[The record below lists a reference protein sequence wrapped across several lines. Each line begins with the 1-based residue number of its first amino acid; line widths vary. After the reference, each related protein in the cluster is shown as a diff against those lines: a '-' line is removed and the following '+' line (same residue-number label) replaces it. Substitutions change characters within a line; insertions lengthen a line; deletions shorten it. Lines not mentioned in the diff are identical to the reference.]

1 MPLLYDVATNGGE
14 SMPAV
19 GERQDHAHIAGRVE
33 GRSVIVTGA
42 GSVGPG
48 IGNGKASAILY
59 AREGARVMLVDHNLE
74 AALETKALIDGEG
87 GDCFTF
93 QADVSRSD
101 DCARMVAECLRAYGS
116 VDILHNNVG
125 IEIPGGI
132 EEISEDDWDR
142 TLAVNLKSV
151 FLTCRFALPHMA
163 AQGRG
168 AIVNIS
174 SINGIRTLP
183 ALSGAY
189 GASKAGMI
197 ALTREIAVEYAPKG
211 VRANAILPGMMRTPF
226 VEVSLTK
233 AWGGDVEEMMSLRDA
248 MIPIGKQ
255 GEPWDVAR
263 AALFLASDDTRYVT
277 GTTLVVDGGLTG
289 AVKTS

>member
-1 MPLLYDVATNGGE
+1 M
-14 SMPAV
+14 
-19 GERQDHAHIAGRVE
+19 GERVKGKVA
-33 GRSVIVTGA
+33 IVTGA

-48 IGNGKASAILY
+48 VGNGKAAAVLY
-59 AREGARVMLVDHNLE
+59 AREGARVMLVDYSLE
-74 AALETKALIDGEG
+74 AAVETKRLIDEEG
-87 GDCFTF
+87 AECFTF
-93 QADVSRSD
+93 RADVSKSD
-101 DCARMVAECLRAYGS
+101 DCAGMIEECIRVYGR

-132 EEISEDDWDR
+132 EDITEDDWDR

-151 FLTCRFALPHMA
+151 FLTCKHALPHMA
-163 AQGRG
+163 NAGSG
-168 AIVNIS
+168 SIVNIS

-197 ALTREIAVEYAPKG
+197 ALTREIAVEYAAKG

-226 VEVSLTK
+226 VEASLTQ
-233 AWGGDVEEMMSLRDA
+233 AWGGDIEEMMGLRDA
-248 MIPIGKQ
+248 MVPTGKQ
-255 GEPWDVAR
+255 GEPWDVAH
-263 AALFLASDDTRYVT
+263 AALFLASDEAKYVT
-277 GTTLVVDGGLTG
+277 GTTLVVDGGLTS

>member
-1 MPLLYDVATNGGE
+1 MGDRLKGKVA
-14 SMPAV
+14 
-19 GERQDHAHIAGRVE
+19 
-33 GRSVIVTGA
+33 IVTGA

-48 IGNGKASAILY
+48 IGNGKATAMLF
-59 AREGARVMLVDHNLE
+59 AREGAKVLLVDYSLE
-74 AALETKALIDGEG
+74 AAEETRRLIDEEG
-87 GDCFTF
+87 GTALTF
-93 QADVSRSD
+93 RADVSSSD
-101 DCARMVAECLRAYGS
+101 DCGAMVEECIRAFGR
-116 VDILHNNVG
+116 VDVLHNNVG

-142 TLAVNLKSV
+142 TLDVNLKSV
-151 FLTCRFALPHMA
+151 FLTCRHAIPHMVR
-163 AQGRG
+163 QGGG

-211 VRANAILPGMMRTPF
+211 IRANAILPGMMRTPF
-226 VEVSLTK
+226 VEASLTN
-233 AWGGDVEEMMSLRDA
+233 AWGGDVEDMMRLRDS
-248 MIPIGKQ
+248 MVPIGKQ
-255 GEPWDVAR
+255 GESWDVAH
-263 AALFLASDDTRYVT
+263 AALFLASDEAKYVT
-277 GTTLVVDGGLTG
+277 GATLVVDGALTS

>member
-1 MPLLYDVATNGGE
+1 MGNRLKDKVA
-14 SMPAV
+14 
-19 GERQDHAHIAGRVE
+19 
-33 GRSVIVTGA
+33 IVTGA

-48 IGNGKASAILY
+48 IGNGKAAAVLF
-59 AREGARVMLVDHNLE
+59 AREGASVLLVDYGLE
-74 AALETKALIDGEG
+74 AAEETRRLIDGEG
-87 GDCFTF
+87 GASRTF
-93 QADVSRSD
+93 RADVSRSD
-101 DCARMVAECLRAYGS
+101 DCDAMVEECVRAFGRID
-116 VDILHNNVG
+116 VLHNNVG

-142 TLAVNLKSV
+142 TLDVNLKSV
-151 FLTCRFALPHMA
+151 FLACKHALPHMVR
-163 AQGRG
+163 QGG
-168 AIVNIS
+168 GSIVNIS

-226 VEVSLTK
+226 VEASLTN
-233 AWGGDVEEMMSLRDA
+233 AWGGDVEEMMRLRDA
-248 MIPIGKQ
+248 MVPIGRQ
-255 GEPWDVAR
+255 GESWDVAH
-263 AALFLASDDTRYVT
+263 AALFLASDDAKYVT
-277 GTTLVVDGGLTG
+277 GATLVVDGALTS